1 MKQKYELKDFMN
13 VALFVVLYYVA
24 FFVAMCVGYIP
35 VLMSVLPL
43 FTGITCGIP
52 FMLFLTKVKKPGM
65 ILLMGLICGLLTL
78 TMGSGIWPLITA
90 LLSSLLA
97 ELILWA
103 LHYTS
108 TIKMIF
114 VYAVFTLWDIGFGL
128 RLYLA
133 SFDSYREQLVE
144 QYGEVYVTEM
154 LANVSGVGFWGSIVL
169 TLVGGGLGGLLGYSV
184 FKKHFQKI
192 GEKV

>member
-1 MKQKYELKDFMN
+1 MKLKYELKDFLN

-24 FFVAMCVGYIP
+24 FFIAMCAGYIP
-35 VLMSVLPL
+35 VLMSVLTL
-43 FTGITCGIP
+43 ITGIVCGIP

-65 ILLMGLICGLLTL
+65 ILMMGLICGLLSL

-90 LLSSLLA
+90 VAASLLA
-97 ELILWA
+97 ELILWM
-103 LHYTS
+103 LHYKS
-108 TIKMIF
+108 TIKTIF
-114 VYAVFTLWDIGFGL
+114 VYAVFTLWNIGYGL

-133 SFDSYREQLVE
+133 SFGSYRAQLVE
-144 QYGEVYVTEM
+144 QYGEEYVSEM

-169 TLVGGGLGGLLGYSV
+169 SLIGGILGGLLGYAV

-192 GEKV
+192 GKKA

>member
-1 MKQKYELKDFMN
+1 MKQKYELKDFLN
-13 VALFVVLYYVA
+13 VALFVVLYYAA
-24 FFVAMCVGYIP
+24 FFVAMCAGYIP
-35 VLMSVLPL
+35 VLMAVLPL
-43 FTGITCGIP
+43 ITGIVCGIP

-90 LLSSLLA
+90 VAASLLA

-103 LHYTS
+103 IHYTA
-108 TIKMIF
+108 TMKMVF

-133 SFDSYREQLVE
+133 SFDSYRAQLVE
-144 QYGEVYVTEM
+144 QYGEAYVSEM
-154 LANVSGVGFWGSIVL
+154 LANVSGVGFWGSVVL
-169 TLVGGGLGGLLGYSV
+169 TLVGGILGGLLGYAV

-192 GEKV
+192 GKQA

>member
-24 FFVAMCVGYIP
+24 FFIAMCAGYIP
-35 VLMSVLPL
+35 VLMSILPL
-43 FTGITCGIP
+43 ITGIVCGIP

-65 ILLMGLICGLLTL
+65 ILLMGLICGLLSL

-90 LLSSLLA
+90 LAASLLA
-97 ELILWA
+97 ELILWL

-108 TIKMIF
+108 TIKTIF

-133 SFDSYREQLVE
+133 SFESYRAELIE
-144 QYGEVYVTEM
+144 QYGEAYVSEM
-154 LANVSGVGFWGSIVL
+154 LTNVSGVGFWGGVVL
-169 TLVGGGLGGLLGYSV
+169 TLLGGVLGGLLGYWV

-192 GEKV
+192 GKKA